1 MTLLCI
7 ESETKTVTNSESVE
21 DVEET
26 VALIKEKLGDE
37 LDFIELDEAWDAIF
51 KQIFFDMLIQDL
63 KKCEV
68 KI

>member
-1 MTLLCI
+1 M
-7 ESETKTVTNSESVE
+7 E

-63 KKCEV
+63 KKC
-68 KI
+68 

>member
-1 MTLLCI
+1 M
-7 ESETKTVTNSESVE
+7 E

-37 LDFIELDEAWDAIF
+37 LDFIELDEAWDAIS

-63 KKCEV
+63 KKCSSQDL
-68 KI
+68 KMDIYTFYCYST

>member
-7 ESETKTVTNSESVE
+7 ESETKTVPNSESVE

-51 KQIFFDMLIQDL
+51 
-63 KKCEV
+63 
-68 KI
+68 